1 MDVGDPAEIDAAFE
15 RGEQHVGTAVV
26 GLALHSEDF
35 AEVVPRVER
44 ALHSADPTVRQ
55 LAFVAA
61 GDTARRFGKLTPAI
75 YRILRGEGLG
85 GAADTA
91 IKDALTFIPFRDLPW
106 WFKRISLFLTVRNVL
121 EARWLAL
128 EDLISSCRDALR
140 KAISRRR

>member
-1 MDVGDPAEIDAAFE
+1 MDIADPAEIDAAFE

-35 AEVVPRVER
+35 AEIAPRVER
-44 ALHSADPTVRQ
+44 ALYSADPKVRQ

-75 YRILRGEGLG
+75 YRMLRGEGLG

-106 WFKRISLFLTVRNVL
+106 WFKRTSLFLSVRNFL
-121 EARWLAL
+121 EARWLSLAAL
-128 EDLISSCRDALR
+128 IDSCHDTLR